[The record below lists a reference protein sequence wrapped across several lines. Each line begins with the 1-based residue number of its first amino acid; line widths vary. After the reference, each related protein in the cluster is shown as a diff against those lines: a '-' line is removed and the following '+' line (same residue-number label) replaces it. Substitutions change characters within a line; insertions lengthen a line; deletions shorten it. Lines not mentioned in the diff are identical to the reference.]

1 MNSDARMVEVGAET
15 SLEQTC
21 EDLRTGREDPVV
33 ITRRALDRVND
44 NAGRNT
50 YLWLDRERAMQRA
63 ASLDSLFPDPSARPA
78 LYGLPVSLKDCFD
91 LAGTVT
97 TCGTRFYAQHN
108 PVAGADSAVAQRL
121 LARGA
126 VIIGKTHLHP
136 LAYGITG
143 ENWDYGDC
151 TQPGRPQRLTG
162 GSSSGAV
169 ASVLEGSAFAAIG
182 TDTGGSIRVPAVLCG
197 LAGYRCSYEVSGDV
211 WAGGAHLAPSF
222 DTIGWLY
229 RSLEDGPWLA
239 RTLFDLPN
247 GDAVWQ
253 HPTVAVVG
261 PEFLF
266 DCEQAVLEGYESAK
280 SDMRR
285 LGASLVEADVSFWRE
300 SLDIFAPIQ
309 ACEAAELHAGH
320 FDAFESAIRDR
331 LAWGSGIGEAEL
343 STLRK
348 RRAAFCARMDVLFET
363 CELLV
368 LPAAPVTELR
378 AGADHSQ
385 TRQRLLRY
393 TTPISLAGFP
403 AVTIPAAAGIDA
415 GGVQVVAKQGS
426 DAALLEWSARIGR
439 ARRLEA
445 EKH

>member
-1 MNSDARMVEVGAET
+1 MSADIARMREGAEI
-15 SLEQTC
+15 SLHQMC
-21 EDLRTGREDPVV
+21 ENLRTGREDPVG
-33 ITRRALDRVND
+33 IARQALDRANG

-50 YLWLDRERAMQRA
+50 YLWLDSDRALQRA
-63 ASLDSLFPDPSARPA
+63 ATLGSLFPDLSARPA

-108 PVAGADSAVAQRL
+108 PVAGADSAVARRL

-143 ENWDYGDC
+143 ENPDYGDC

-182 TDTGGSIRVPAVLCG
+182 TDTGGSIRVPAALCG
-197 LAGYRCSYEVSGDV
+197 LAGYRSSYEVSRDL

-229 RSLEDGPWLA
+229 RSLEDGPMLA
-239 RTLFDLPN
+239 RALFDLPN

-253 HPTVAVVG
+253 HPTVAAVG

-266 DCEQAVLEGYESAK
+266 DCEQAVLEGYESVN
-280 SDMRR
+280 SEMER
-285 LGASLVEADVSFWRE
+285 LGASLQEAGVSFWRE
-300 SLDIFAPIQ
+300 SMDIFARIQ
-309 ACEAAELHAGH
+309 AHEAAELHAGH
-320 FDAFESAIRDR
+320 FDAFQPAIRDR
-331 LAWGSGIGEAEL
+331 LAWGSGIEEAEL
-343 STLRK
+343 SSLRK
-348 RRAAFCARMDVLFET
+348 RRAAFCARMDALFEI

-403 AVTIPAAAGIDA
+403 AVTIPAAAGADA

-426 DAALLEWSARIGR
+426 DAALLDWSARIGR
-439 ARRLEA
+439 ARRLAA
-445 EKH
+445 EKR